1 MGETMNSQ
9 SQQIKDA
16 WHKAMAEQASRVE
29 GMFGELAKL
38 EEKTLEQACS
48 QLDEAAR
55 LTKVSLA
62 YASELSAQWRK
73 LMVDAAKRSAEMVS
87 GTTGG

>member
-1 MGETMNSQ
+1 MAETINSQ

-16 WHKAMAEQASRVE
+16 WHKAMADHAARIE
-29 GMFGELAKL
+29 GVFGELAKM
-38 EEKTLEQACS
+38 EAKTLEQACT
-48 QLDEAAR
+48 QLDEATR

-73 LMVDAAKRSAEMVS
+73 LMIDAAKRSAEMVS
-87 GTTGG
+87 GQTSV